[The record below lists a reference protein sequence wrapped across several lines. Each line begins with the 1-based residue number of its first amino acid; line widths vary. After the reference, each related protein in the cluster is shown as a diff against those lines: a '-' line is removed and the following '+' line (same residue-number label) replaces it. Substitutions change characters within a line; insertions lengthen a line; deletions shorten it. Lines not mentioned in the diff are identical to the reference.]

1 MQVFK
6 SLALAAAVS
15 VIGSAASAASA
26 ENIVASDSQVLL
38 SYFFDQGIP
47 AKLTVD
53 DYGDPKIDARYFGT
67 NFKIYYYGCTGGENC
82 RSIQFFSGYRTDG
95 KISLEQI
102 NSWNTTERYARA
114 YLSENLSA
122 RIEYDVQLGSTGM
135 TEEDFD
141 SVFSLWTQSL
151 ENFEKFIDW

>member
-1 MQVFK
+1 MQAFK
-6 SLALAAAVS
+6 SVALAAVVS
-15 VIGSAASAASA
+15 VLGSAISAG
-26 ENIVASDSQVLL
+26 NIVASDPEVLL
-38 SYFFDQGIP
+38 TYFFEQGIP

-82 RSIQFFSGYRTDG
+82 RSIQFFSGYQTDG
-95 KISLEQI
+95 RISLEQI

-141 SVFSLWTQSL
+141 SVFSLWTRSV
-151 ENFEKFIDW
+151 ENFEEFIDW

>member
-1 MQVFK
+1 VQAFK
-6 SLALAAAVS
+6 SLVLATAVA
-15 VIGSAASAASA
+15 VIGSAAST
-26 ENIVASDSQVLL
+26 ENIVASDPQVLL

-47 AKLTVD
+47 AKLTKD

-67 NFKIYYYGCTGGENC
+67 NFKIYYYGCNGGEKC

-95 KISLEQI
+95 RISLEQI

-114 YLSENLSA
+114 YLSENLNA

-151 ENFEKFIDW
+151 ENFEEFIDW